1 MNKEKIQEELR
12 RKSIEDDLKIKRV
25 FITYLHNSI
34 FLLIDAIDRE
44 NEEDIR
50 KYKKWALK
58 AINGIIKN
66 NDYSY
71 LKNQDTREE
80 DAKLRILEKA
90 VKDERSDIAELYN
103 KLPKSLRP

>member
-1 MNKEKIQEELR
+1 MNREKIEEVLR

-34 FLLIDAIDRE
+34 FLLIEAIRRGE
-44 NEEDIR
+44 EEDIK

-58 AINGIIKN
+58 AISGIIKN

-90 VKDERSDIAELYN
+90 VKDERSNIAELYN
-103 KLPKSLRP
+103 KLPRSLRP